1 MLIVKYNG
9 RDKNTWMVITEGQG
23 MEQRELEE
31 KLDGFDYALF
41 YKFNL
46 RIKLKRQALKMKRE
60 ITQMNHN
67 YVT

>member
-1 MLIVKYNG
+1 
-9 RDKNTWMVITEGQG
+9 MVISEGKG

-46 RIKLKRQALKMKRE
+46 RIKLKRQAPKMKRE